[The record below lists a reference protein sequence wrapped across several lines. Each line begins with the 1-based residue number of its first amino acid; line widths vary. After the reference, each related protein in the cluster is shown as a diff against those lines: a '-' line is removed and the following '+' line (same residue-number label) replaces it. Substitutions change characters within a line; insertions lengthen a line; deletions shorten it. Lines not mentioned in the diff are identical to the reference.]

1 MQMHMLT
8 KVRVLDLIP
17 GVAFDNLGKFD
28 DAIKMYN
35 QALKINPNDA
45 NAYINKGKI
54 YRVIFRSC
62 NSQFTKI

>member
-8 KVRVLDLIP
+8 KVRYIELFS
-17 GVAFDNLGKFD
+17 GVAFHNLGKFD
-28 DAIKMYN
+28 DAIKMYD
-35 QALKINPNDA
+35 QALKINPN
-45 NAYINKGKI
+45 NEGTYNSKGKI